1 MRDHNV
7 GAAARLQLRSL
18 GVRVEAAARRP
29 KGRAGSGKK
38 KEDYSH
44 GGSPSSTES
53 LVPRFVLE
61 ACRYLQDHLDTE
73 GIFRKPGSL
82 SRMRELKAR
91 LERGEACLAGATV
104 NDVAGLLKQHLREA
118 AEPLVPRELHSS
130 LRRAQQL
137 ATAEERTRATLLLC
151 LLMPPATAHT
161 LRFLMTFLHSV
172 AERAEDNKM
181 TATNLAVVFT
191 PTLMHGGRGAS
202 LTPGTQQLLQLQ
214 VLTVETL
221 IANAP
226 RIGQWPD
233 EEEVEEDNDDAAG
246 ADFGR
251 KGSEDQSP
259 STGGRGDQRSL
270 KLNRRRSFNDVVYG
284 ALNRLK
290 ISKTPVG
297 TPKGE
302 DCVGPQTPLTGRQ
315 KRKSS
320 DVSPNHDSSGK
331 KRRGDEV
338 WDSTPRGSGHL
349 DTSQPSAGDSSRYA
363 TRGSDAPSLEADG
376 AAVPPGEATT
386 TTTTPCAQGGEGAA
400 LMTRKRSRM
409 LLGLS
414 APHPSRTSARLRLRM
429 TKPRAGSG
437 PGDRDGARAIHLS
450 SSSGPSDGS
459 RKSLR
464 VMLSHLKAFGSEERA
479 TCYPLKSSAE
489 VGRRLA
495 NQPRL
500 DGGMD
505 TLRIFPQTPRRKP
518 APAFKPPVEA
528 GPAGLMARSGG
539 GQGSAT
545 SACAPGSGGHRPLSV
560 RAATAG
566 SATAPGI
573 SDRQS
578 HRGPLPVAAAAS
590 PAISANLTPDP
601 CSDAPASLWNA
612 RPSGNSLCCGDRVA
626 PTAVRIKGAF
636 FESGNELHALAFKRK
651 GGDPSRAGGDF
662 RNSESKMSS
671 EAETAFEKNPIGGRL
686 HRPVPGDDRL
696 GPTASNPCATFYGGL
711 NRVCD
716 ANQSVGQDNYQ
727 QRDSDSSSLSL
738 AVPVS
743 EVSEKRLPAPSCSNA
758 DGSAITQFCGCGSC
772 DLKGQKNPI
781 STPSEILKLDT
792 FPGYKHTQGSQ
803 CAGVRLIPA
812 ALTEAS
818 KQGLASEVRKPAKGI
833 SRETLLSEPDWCW
846 DADAI
851 KASSRASSC
860 LPAGRTVDTLF
871 RSSSAEMV
879 GFGLQNPALRLV
891 KASSAEACPSGF
903 DDETARRRPPRM
915 TVTSFVGAPMKL
927 SVRCEEPSPPSNQPN
942 PRGVDVQTVTGTMG
956 NSDVEREAGDEK
968 EEVYVATSGQA
979 LRSSPGDHG
988 NGRRNPES
996 RDGRSTVQDVPL
1008 HRSVSTPS
1016 RPVTAQ
1022 HGPHLRSGAGTT
1034 RALPKGDSGGILK
1047 SVSFNAKGSRAC
1059 GQARASTSG
1068 RAVETKAAPGGG
1080 RLVRTGRPLQ
1090 VPPKCPVA
1098 PMPFV
1103 PSKAAWD
1110 V

>member
-1 MRDHNV
+1 MLDRNV

-18 GVRVEAAARRP
+18 GVRVEAAAGRRP
-29 KGRAGSGKK
+29 KGPARARSGKK

-44 GGSPSSTES
+44 GGSPSTTES

-118 AEPLVPRELHSS
+118 AEPLVPRELHSP

-151 LLMPPATAHT
+151 LLMPPATAHA
-161 LRFLMTFLHSV
+161 LRFIMTFLHAV

-181 TATNLAVVFT
+181 TASNLAVVFT

-221 IANAP
+221 ITNAP

-246 ADFGR
+246 TAFGR

-302 DCVGPQTPLTGRQ
+302 DRVGPQTPLTGRQ

-320 DVSPNHDSSGK
+320 DVSPNHGSSDK

-349 DTSQPSAGDSSRYA
+349 DPSQPSAGDSSRYA
-363 TRGSDAPSLEADG
+363 TRGSDAPSLESDA

-386 TTTTPCAQGGEGAA
+386 TTTPCAQRGEGAA
-400 LMTRKRSRM
+400 LMTRKRSRK

-437 PGDRDGARAIHLS
+437 PGDGDGARAMHLSS

-479 TCYPLKSSAE
+479 ACYPLKSSAE

-539 GQGSAT
+539 AQGSAT
-545 SACAPGSGGHRPLSV
+545 CARAPGGGGHRPPSV
-560 RAATAG
+560 CAATAA

-578 HRGPLPVAAAAS
+578 HRGPLPVAAAAAAS
-590 PAISANLTPDP
+590 PALSANLTPDP
-601 CSDAPASLWNA
+601 CSGAQ
-612 RPSGNSLCCGDRVA
+612 PSGGSLCCGDRVA
-626 PTAVRIKGAF
+626 PTAVGIKGTF
-636 FESGNELHALAFKRK
+636 FESGNELHALAFKCK

-671 EAETAFEKNPIGGRL
+671 EAETAFEKNAVGGHL

-696 GPTASNPCATFYGGL
+696 GPTASNPRTTFYDGL

-727 QRDSDSSSLSL
+727 QHDSDSSSFSL

-758 DGSAITQFCGCGSC
+758 NGSAITQFCGCGSC

-803 CAGVRLIPA
+803 CAGGRLIPA
-812 ALTEAS
+812 ALIETS

-833 SRETLLSEPDWCW
+833 SRESLLSEPDWCW

-860 LPAGRTVDTLF
+860 RPAGRTVDTLF

-903 DDETARRRPPRM
+903 ADETGRRRPPRM
-915 TVTSFVGAPMKL
+915 TVTSFVGAPMKM

-942 PRGVDVQTVTGTMG
+942 PRGVDVQTVTGTTG
-956 NSDVEREAGDEK
+956 NSDVEHEAGDEK
-968 EEVYVATSGQA
+968 EAVYVATSGQA
-979 LRSSPGDHG
+979 LRSSPSDHG
-988 NGRRNPES
+988 KGRCNPEN
-996 RDGRSTVQDVPL
+996 RDGRSTVRDVPL

-1016 RPVTAQ
+1016 RPATAQ
-1022 HGPHLRSGAGTT
+1022 RGPHLRSGAGTT
-1034 RALPKGDSGGILK
+1034 RALPEGGSGGILK

-1059 GQARASTSG
+1059 GQARASPPS
-1068 RAVETKAAPGGG
+1068 RVVETKAAPGGG
-1080 RLVRTGRPLQ
+1080 RLVRTSRPLQ

-1098 PMPFV
+1098 PMPLV